1 MGKQFKD
8 IKFGDIVYVTTIFH
22 VSSGHDNSNYDDE
35 LLNKIY
41 GRYRMLETYKNSG
54 VFVYY
59 VRRTIEDRGLVYRR
73 LLISTEKAVSEDAPL
88 LVNQHERIT
97 TIDIRNT
104 DLNDDVAINRLYN
117 GAVMIFSTSFESLV
131 KIHGEIIDAI
141 LKGESIKMNQKMSSL
156 MELKNKEL
164 CLVG

>member
-8 IKFGDIVYVTTIFH
+8 VKFGDIVYVTTIFH
-22 VSSGHDNSNYDDE
+22 VSSVHNNSNYDDE

-41 GRYRMLETYKNSG
+41 GRYPMVETYKNSG
-54 VFVYY
+54 VFAYHI
-59 VRRTIEDRGLVYRR
+59 RRTIEENLIYRR
-73 LLISTEKAVSEDAPL
+73 LLISTEKAVSEDTPL
-88 LVNQHERIT
+88 AVNPNERIT

-104 DLNDDVAINRLYN
+104 DLNDDVVINRLYN
-117 GAVMIFSTSFESLV
+117 GAVMIFSTSIESLV
-131 KIHGEIIDAI
+131 KRHGEIIDAI

>member
-8 IKFGDIVYVTTIFH
+8 VKFGDIVYATTIFK
-22 VSSGHDNSNYDDE
+22 VSSGYNNSNYDDE

-41 GRYRMLETYKNSG
+41 GRYHMLETYKNSG

-59 VRRTIEDRGLVYRR
+59 IRKTIENSGLVYRR
-73 LLISTEKAVSEDAPL
+73 FLISTEKAVSEDTPL
-88 LVNQHERIT
+88 AVNPNERIT
-97 TIDIRNT
+97 TIDIGNT
-104 DLNDDVAINRLYN
+104 DLNDDVAINRFYN
-117 GAVMIFSTSFESLV
+117 GAVMIFSTSIESLV
-131 KIHGEIIDAI
+131 KMYGEIIDTI